1 MAFTFRNTNRYVL
14 LIFVTHSLAIL
25 GFIGSG
31 IAIVRAF
38 GIFCLT
44 IVPINFIFI
53 IFYFPCWLVL
63 HEKYIKRPFD
73 CFWNSFMDLLFCRK
87 RFLSCDCFKCDC
99 SCFKCD
105 FSNCCNCDFCCFKCE
120 CDCNCLK

>member
-1 MAFTFRNTNRYVL
+1 MAFTFRNTNRYVM
-14 LIFVTHSLAIL
+14 LIFVTNMLAIL

-44 IVPINFIFI
+44 IVPINFLYI

-63 HEKYIKRPFD
+63 HENYIKKPFD
-73 CFWNSFMDLLFCRK
+73 CLW
-87 RFLSCDCFKCDC
+87 DC
-99 SCFKCD
+99 CFKCD
-105 FSNCCNCDFCCFKCE
+105 FSCFKCKCE
-120 CDCNCLK
+120 CNCLK